1 VTADPLGLSRDIDQ
15 ATARLLTT
23 ARGIDDASAPSSL
36 PGWSRGH
43 VLTHIARNADG
54 AVNLLTWARTGVV
67 TPQYSSWDA
76 RVAAI
81 EEGAGRPLSDQIE
94 DLAQACARFA
104 AAAEIMPA
112 EAWSATIRGTRG
124 SEQPAARVMWSR
136 LKEVEIHHVDLG
148 LAYSPDDWPEVFAL
162 RMAHALAGDLGKRT
176 DGPRLVLRTPEAG
189 RDLRLGE
196 AVTSPVVSGPVR
208 AAVAWLT
215 GRSSGAGLTVE
226 PPGSLPD
233 VPVWS

>member
-1 VTADPLGLSRDIDQ
+1 MTADPLGLSHDIDQ

-23 ARGIDDASAPSSL
+23 ARGIDDASAPSLL

-43 VLTHIARNADG
+43 LLTHIARNADG

-67 TPQYSSWDA
+67 TPQYASWDA
-76 RVAAI
+76 RNADI

-94 DLAQACARFA
+94 GLAQACARFA
-104 AAAEIMPA
+104 ATAEAMPA

-124 SEQPAARVMWSR
+124 PEQPAARVMWSR

-148 LAYSPDDWPEVFAL
+148 LAYSPDDC
-162 RMAHALAGDLGKRT
+162 
-176 DGPRLVLRTPEAG
+176 RLVLRTPEAG
-189 RDLRLGE
+189 RDLPLGE
-196 AVTSPVVSGPVR
+196 GVTSPVVSGPVR